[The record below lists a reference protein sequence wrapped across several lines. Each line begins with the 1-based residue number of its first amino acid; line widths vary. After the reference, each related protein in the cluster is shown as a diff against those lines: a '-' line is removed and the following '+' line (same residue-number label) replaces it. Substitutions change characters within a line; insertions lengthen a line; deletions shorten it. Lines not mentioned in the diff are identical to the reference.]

1 MDKQLAIIPCNLLD
15 EYVSGFDGAVKTEFD
30 TLRESELS
38 TSDFS
43 FYTSVSAV
51 FSSKIE
57 GENID
62 IDSFVK
68 HKRFGV
74 RYEPDYTQKIDDLY
88 EAYSF
93 SAGNSLT
100 PLNIERVHNIITK
113 NILHPSLRGSFRR
126 GNMFVIT
133 GEGKIEYIAASPEI
147 VAGAMQSFY
156 ADLSVLLEMHLT
168 FAESFFFAS
177 MIHLVFVKIHPFE
190 DGNGRTA
197 RLIEK
202 WFLAEKLGTKAWFLQ
217 SEKMYY
223 ERHSQY
229 YANIRQ
235 LGLEYETL
243 NYLNAM
249 PFLQMLPSSL

>member
-1 MDKQLAIIPCNLLD
+1 MRNHLAIVPIDLL
-15 EYVSGFDGAVKTEFD
+15 ENFVGSFDMSVLKAFH
-30 TLRESELS
+30 TLEESELS
-38 TSDFS
+38 TSNFS

-74 RYEPDYTQKIDDLY
+74 RYKADYTQKIDDLY

-93 SAGNSLT
+93 SSENKLT
-100 PLNIERVHNIITK
+100 PSNIEQVHSIITK
-113 NILHPSLRGSFRR
+113 NILHPSLRGSFRK

-133 GEGKIEYIAASPEI
+133 GEGKIEYVAAPPDI
-147 VAGAMQSFY
+147 VEVDMTSLY
-156 ADLSVLLEMHLT
+156 ADLSVLLETRLT
-168 FAESFFFAS
+168 FAETFFFAS
-177 MIHLVFVKIHPFE
+177 MLHLVFVKIHPFE

-202 WFLAEKLGTKAWFLQ
+202 WFLAEKLGPKAWFLQ

-223 ERHSQY
+223 EKHSEY

-235 LGLEYETL
+235 LGLEYEKL